1 MSFRKLEVWNYALDL
16 VERVYAISQSF
27 PKNEEYGLALQ
38 MRKAAVS
45 IPSNIAEGNGRWYSK
60 DYVRFLYMSRGS
72 LMELLTQIEIAR
84 RLGYLSKRDYD
95 DLLER
100 IKKIHMMLNR
110 LINSIKQRSPTNKH

>member
-1 MSFRKLEVWNYALDL
+1 
-16 VERVYAISQSF
+16 
-27 PKNEEYGLALQ
+27 
-38 MRKAAVS
+38 
-45 IPSNIAEGNGRWYSK
+45 
-60 DYVRFLYMSRGS
+60 MSRGS